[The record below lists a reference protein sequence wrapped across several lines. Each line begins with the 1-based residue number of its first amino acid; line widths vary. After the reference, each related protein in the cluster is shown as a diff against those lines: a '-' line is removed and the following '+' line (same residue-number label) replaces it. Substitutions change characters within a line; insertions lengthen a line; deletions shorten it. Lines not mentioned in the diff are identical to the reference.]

1 MTEFTKTTTETFSVH
16 CPACGSDHISKAGRQ
31 SGEQRYRCM
40 GCDKWFRH
48 NGMAAGRK
56 VDAAQMGL
64 AIRLFYS
71 GMSYKQ
77 IGETM
82 ADAFDI
88 PEPSKGTIYGWV
100 KEHTDKAMA
109 VMPDYPAQVGTEWV
123 ADDMMVD
130 VGGQKVWNWNVM
142 DSETRY
148 VLASRLAKERNARQ
162 AEIVI
167 AKALRAAGKPP
178 KSIKTDKLR
187 SYTAAMDAEF
197 PEIKHIQSQGMK
209 AEVNNNLSERLQGTY
224 RQRVKTLRGLDSLET
239 GQRYLDGWTL
249 TYNLFREHESL
260 GFDTPGQRAK
270 VNPPFAEWEDV
281 VLYRDKPAK
290 PPAALPLKRREFP
303 DMEVKPAKKGGGGG
317 KRRQRRKEP
326 KAPAEARVK
335 TGGGKTGKKGK
346 ERRRVI
352 ARRRQGRLF

>member
-1 MTEFTKTTTETFSVH
+1 MAEFTKTITVDCPH
-16 CPACGSDHISKAGRQ
+16 CAAADVVKGGQRN
-31 SGEQRYRCM
+31 GYQRYRCEDC
-40 GCDKWFRH
+40 GKWFRQ
-48 NGMAAGRK
+48 GGVAAGDR
-56 VDAAQMGL
+56 VPAEQIGL

-109 VMPDYPAQVGTEWV
+109 VMQDYPAQVGTEWV
-123 ADDMMVD
+123 ADEMMVD
-130 VGGQKVWNWNVM
+130 VGGEKVWNWNVM
-142 DSETRY
+142 DSSTRY
-148 VLASRLAKERNARQ
+148 ILASHLAKERNTRQ

-260 GFDTPGQRAK
+260 GFDTPAERAK

-281 VLYRDKPAK
+281 VLYQGKPAR

-303 DMEVKPAKKGGGGG
+303 NMEVKPVKKGGGGG
-317 KRRQRRKEP
+317 RRQRRKEP
-326 KAPAEARVK
+326 KAPAEVGVK
-335 TGGGKTGKKGK
+335 TGGGKGKGKKGR

>member
-1 MTEFTKTTTETFSVH
+1 
-16 CPACGSDHISKAGRQ
+16 
-31 SGEQRYRCM
+31 
-40 GCDKWFRH
+40 
-48 NGMAAGRK
+48 
-56 VDAAQMGL
+56 
-64 AIRLFYS
+64 
-71 GMSYKQ
+71 
-77 IGETM
+77 
-82 ADAFDI
+82 
-88 PEPSKGTIYGWV
+88 
-100 KEHTDKAMA
+100 
-109 VMPDYPAQVGTEWV
+109 MPDYPAQVGTEWV
-123 ADDMMVD
+123 ADEMMVD

-148 VLASRLAKERNARQ
+148 ILASHLAKERNTRQ

-167 AKALRAAGKPP
+167 AKALRAAAEPP
-178 KSIKTDKLR
+178 KSLKTDKLG
-187 SYTAAMDAEF
+187 SYKAAMDAEF

-209 AEVNNNLSERLQGTY
+209 AAVNNNLSERLQGTY

-270 VNPPFAEWEDV
+270 VNAPFAEWEDV

-290 PPAALPLKRREFP
+290 PAAALPLKRREFP

-317 KRRQRRKEP
+317 RRRRKEP
-326 KAPAEARVK
+326 KAPNEVRVK
-335 TGGGKTGKKGK
+335 TGGGESGKKGG

-352 ARRRQGRLF
+352 ARRRQGRLFCPPPRTTNAPPAKRERPLPQF